1 MATKKIYRIRYLS
14 EDKVYEIYAK
24 HVYQGSLYGFVV
36 IEDILFGESGSSV
49 VVDPAEER
57 LKREFEGVSQTQVP
71 MHAVLRIDLVEK
83 QGTARIQPAEGKIAN
98 FPSPVYTP
106 KTGGKD

>member
-1 MATKKIYRIRYLS
+1 MSRKIYRIRFLS

-24 HVYQGSLYGFVV
+24 HVYQGGLYGFVV
-36 IEDILFGESGSSV
+36 IEDILFGETGSSV
-49 VVDPAEER
+49 VVDPSEER
-57 LKREFEGVSQTQVP
+57 LKREFEGVRQTHVP
-71 MHAVLRIDLVEK
+71 MHAVLRIDQVEK
-83 QGTARIQPAEGKIAN
+83 QGAARIQTAEGKVTG

>member
-1 MATKKIYRIRYLS
+1 MASKKIYKIRFLS
-14 EDKVYEIYAK
+14 EDKVYEIYAR

-36 IEDILFGESGSSV
+36 VEDILFGETGSI

-57 LKREFEGVSQTQVP
+57 LKREFEGVKQTHVP

-83 QGTARIQPAEGKIAN
+83 QGTAKIQLAEGKVAT
-98 FPSPVYTP
+98 FPTPVYTP